1 MGCGLCG
8 LIAIA
13 ERILRISS
21 SRSNFSFRREF
32 QEHNADAADNSE
44 NQPEAGLRNYITLF
58 EEDREDRK
66 YRR

>member
-1 MGCGLCG
+1 MLCG

-13 ERILRISS
+13 ERILRTSN

-32 QEHNADAADNSE
+32 QEHNADAGDNPK
-44 NQPEAGLRNYITLF
+44 NQPEAGLRNYTIMF